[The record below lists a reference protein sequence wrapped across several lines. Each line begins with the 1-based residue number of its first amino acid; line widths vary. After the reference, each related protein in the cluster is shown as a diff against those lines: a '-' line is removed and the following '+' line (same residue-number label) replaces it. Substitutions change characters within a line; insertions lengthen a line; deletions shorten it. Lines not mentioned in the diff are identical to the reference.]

1 MRVLEILELGRT
13 DYKTCWD
20 FQRRVFGLRTAGL
33 IPDTLLLTEHDHVYT
48 IGKGGD
54 ADHLLANELELKE
67 RGATVYHNDRGG
79 DVTYHGPGQLVGYPI
94 LDLRSYYLDLHRY
107 LRDIEEVIIRSLKAF
122 NLLGR
127 RIDGYTGVWVDDDK
141 ICAIGVKSSRWVTM
155 HGFALNVN
163 TDLSFFQRII
173 PCGIFEK
180 GVTSLGQLI
189 GRDVEME
196 EVSDRIIKEFGNVFH
211 VEVRNGEPEK
221 MLGFNDLLEGESN
234 SLTAVD

>member
-1 MRVLEILELGRT
+1 MRVLQVLKLGRT

-20 FQRRVFGLRTAGL
+20 FQRRVFDLRAVAL
-33 IPDTLLLTEHDHVYT
+33 IPDSLLLTEHDHVYT
-48 IGKGGD
+48 IGRGGD
-54 ADHLLANELELKE
+54 ADHLLATELELRE

-122 NLLGR
+122 DLLGR
-127 RIDGYTGVWVDDDK
+127 RTDGYTGVWVDDDK
-141 ICAIGVKSSRWVTM
+141 VCAIGLKSSRWVTM

-173 PCGIFEK
+173 PCGILEK
-180 GVTSLGQLI
+180 GVTSLGQLM
-189 GRDVEME
+189 GRDVEMN
-196 EVSDRIIKEFGNVFH
+196 EVSDRVIKEFGNVFD
-211 VEVRNGEPEK
+211 VEVQKGEPEK
-221 MLGFNDLLEGESN
+221 MLGFNDRFKESQTQ
-234 SLTAVD
+234 L

>member
-1 MRVLEILELGRT
+1 MRVVEILELGCT

-33 IPDTLLLTEHDHVYT
+33 IPDILLLTEHDHVYT

-122 NLLGR
+122 DLLGR
-127 RIDGYTGVWVDDDK
+127 RIVGYTGVWVDDDK